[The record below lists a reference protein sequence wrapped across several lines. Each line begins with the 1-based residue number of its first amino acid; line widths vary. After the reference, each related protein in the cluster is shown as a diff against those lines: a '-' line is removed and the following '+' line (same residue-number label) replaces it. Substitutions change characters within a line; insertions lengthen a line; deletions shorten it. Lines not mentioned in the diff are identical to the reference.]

1 MNQPIIVVSGLPRS
15 GTSMMMQILEAGG
28 MDLLTDNL
36 RPPDSDNPRG
46 YYELQKVKSIR
57 EDASWLPDA
66 RGKVVKM
73 VSTLLFDLPVTERYK
88 VILMQRSMDQILAS
102 QRTMLVNRGLD
113 EDEIPD
119 GEMRLYFEKHLA
131 RVEGWLMDRDR
142 IETLVM
148 DYNRIIADPHSELD
162 PLAPFLDIELD
173 SGRMVATVDP
183 SLRHHG
189 RNR

>member
-15 GTSMMMQILEAGG
+15 GTSMMMQLLEAGG

-46 YYELQKVKSIR
+46 YYEFQKVKSIR

-73 VSTLLFDLPVTERYK
+73 VSTLLFDLPVAERYK
-88 VILMQRSMDQILAS
+88 VIFMQRSMDQILTS

-113 EDEIPD
+113 PDEIPD

-131 RVEGWLMDRDR
+131 RVEGWLMDRDY

-162 PLAPFLDIELD
+162 PLPPFLDIELD
-173 SGRMVATVDP
+173 LGRMVAAVDP